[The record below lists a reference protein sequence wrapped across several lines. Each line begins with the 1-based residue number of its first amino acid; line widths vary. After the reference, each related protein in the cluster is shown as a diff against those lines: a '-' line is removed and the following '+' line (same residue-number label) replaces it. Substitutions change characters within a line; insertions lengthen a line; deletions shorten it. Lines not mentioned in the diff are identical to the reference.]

1 MADRLGAEQTLKND
15 PTSRDIRVSRFF
27 SGWSCRAGMADCR
40 AKNRVSRPLRKFL
53 RRSLDNVERSVMSQT
68 ANSQPPQIK
77 SRIGAIL
84 RATSGN
90 FLEQFDF
97 FLFGFYASYIAKA
110 FFPSENET
118 AALLNTFG
126 VFWLGALM
134 RPVGAIVLG
143 AYIDR
148 IGRRLGLIVT
158 LAIMAAGTVIITIC
172 PTYASIGVAAPVIVL
187 IGRLLQGFSAGVELG
202 GVSVYLSEI
211 ATPGNKGFYT
221 SFQSSSQQVAIF
233 VAAIIGYALNELV
246 TGDSFAFLAGIE
258 FAKWRIPFFIGCLII
273 PFIFFLRR
281 TLEETP
287 EFLAMK
293 KHPSTSEVFSSA
305 AVTGKIIVLGM
316 MMAVLTTT
324 TFYFVTVYTPTFGKS
339 VLKLSSQDALLVTL
353 LVAVTNF
360 IWNPVGGAVSYRL
373 GRKPVLLAIAC
384 LSLVTAYPALHWL
397 VAAPTFGKMLAVEM
411 MFSFYFGV
419 YSGTMLGALVE
430 VVPAHVRTTCFSLA
444 FALAAGLFGTF
455 TPFASTWLIDH
466 TGDKASPGFWLM
478 CAATL
483 GIVAALVIY
492 RGGKTIATRDVV
504 PA

>member
-1 MADRLGAEQTLKND
+1 MT
-15 PTSRDIRVSRFF
+15 PSS
-27 SGWSCRAGMADCR
+27 SS
-40 AKNRVSRPLRKFL
+40 
-53 RRSLDNVERSVMSQT
+53 
-68 ANSQPPQIK
+68 PPAQIK

-97 FLFGFYASYIAKA
+97 FLFGFYARYIAAA
-110 FFPSENET
+110 FFPSHDET

-143 AYIDR
+143 AYIDK
-148 IGRRLGLIVT
+148 IGRRKGLIVT
-158 LAIMAAGTVIITIC
+158 LTIMAVGTVTIALC
-172 PTYASIGVAAPVIVL
+172 PTYAAIGVAAPLIVL
-187 IGRLLQGFSAGVELG
+187 VGRLLQGFSAGVELG

-221 SFQSSSQQVAIF
+221 SFQSASQQVAIF
-233 VAAIIGYALNELV
+233 VAATIGFILNEV
-246 TGDSFAFLAGIE
+246 IMGDTVAFLGGIE
-258 FAKWRIPFFIGCLII
+258 FAKWRIPFFIGCMII

-293 KHPSTSEVFSSA
+293 KHPTTREVFSSA
-305 AVTGKIIVLGM
+305 AANWKIIVLGM
-316 MMAVLTTT
+316 MIAVLTTT
-324 TFYFVTVYTPTFGKS
+324 TFYFVTVYTPTFGRT
-339 VLKLSSQDALLVTL
+339 VLKLTSRDALLVTL

-360 IWNPVGGAVSYRL
+360 IWNPVGGALSDRI
-373 GRKPVLLAIAC
+373 GRKPVLLGIAC

-397 VAAPTFGKMLAVEM
+397 VDAPTFGKMLAVEM

-430 VVPAHVRTTCFSLA
+430 VVPSHVRTTCFSMA

-455 TPFASTWLIDH
+455 TPFASTLLINH
-466 TGDKASPGFWLM
+466 TGDKASPAFWLM
-478 CAATL
+478 CAAVL
-483 GIVAALVIY
+483 GIFAALVVY
-492 RGGKTIATRDVV
+492 RDSEAGAKRHVV
-504 PA
+504 TAG

>member
-1 MADRLGAEQTLKND
+1 
-15 PTSRDIRVSRFF
+15 
-27 SGWSCRAGMADCR
+27 
-40 AKNRVSRPLRKFL
+40 
-53 RRSLDNVERSVMSQT
+53 MSQ
-68 ANSQPPQIK
+68 ASSSPPPQLK

-97 FLFGFYASYIAKA
+97 FLFGFYARYIAAA

-143 AYIDR
+143 AYIDK
-148 IGRRLGLIVT
+148 IGRRQGLIVT
-158 LAIMAAGTVIITIC
+158 LAIMAVGTVTIAFC
-172 PTYASIGVAAPVIVL
+172 PTYATIGVAAPVIVL
-187 IGRLLQGFSAGVELG
+187 AGRLLQGFSAGVELG

-233 VAAIIGYALNELV
+233 VASLIGFALSEMIPAETV
-246 TGDSFAFLAGIE
+246 AAWG
-258 FAKWRIPFFIGCLII
+258 WRIPFFIGCLII
-273 PFIFFLRR
+273 PFIFLLRR

-293 KHPSTSEVFSSA
+293 KHPTTREVFASA
-305 AVTGKIIVLGM
+305 AANWKIIVLGM
-316 MMAVLTTT
+316 MVAVLTTT
-324 TFYFVTVYTPTFGKS
+324 TFYFVTVYTPTFGRT
-339 VLKLSSQDALLVTL
+339 VLKLSSTDALLVTL

-360 IWNPVGGAVSYRL
+360 IWNPVGGALSDRI
-373 GRKPVLLAIAC
+373 GRKPVLLAIAV
-384 LSLVTAYPALHWL
+384 LSLLTAYPALHWL

-411 MFSFYFGV
+411 MLSFYFGI

-430 VVPAHVRTTCFSLA
+430 IVPTHVRTTCFSMA

-455 TPFASTWLIDH
+455 TPFASTLLIDY
-466 TGDKASPGFWLM
+466 TGDKASPGYWLM
-478 CAATL
+478 CAAVL
-483 GIVAALVIY
+483 GIFAALVLY
-492 RGGKTIATRDVV
+492 RDGEAAAKRHALATG
-504 PA
+504 

>member
-1 MADRLGAEQTLKND
+1 
-15 PTSRDIRVSRFF
+15 
-27 SGWSCRAGMADCR
+27 
-40 AKNRVSRPLRKFL
+40 
-53 RRSLDNVERSVMSQT
+53 MSQ
-68 ANSQPPQIK
+68 SSSSPPPQLK

-84 RATSGN
+84 RSTSGN

-97 FLFGFYASYIAKA
+97 FLFGFYAPYIAKA

-118 AALLNTFG
+118 AALLNAFG

-148 IGRRLGLIVT
+148 IGRRKGLIVT
-158 LAIMAAGTVIITIC
+158 LTIMAIGTVTIAVC

-202 GVSVYLSEI
+202 GVSVYLAEI
-211 ATPGNKGFYT
+211 STPGNRGFYT

-233 VAAIIGYALNELV
+233 VAAILGFVLSEMMPADTV
-246 TGDSFAFLAGIE
+246 AAWG
-258 FAKWRIPFFIGCLII
+258 WRIPFFIGCLII
-273 PFIFFLRR
+273 PFIFLLRR
-281 TLEETP
+281 TVEETP
-287 EFLAMK
+287 AFLAMK
-293 KHPSTSEVFSSA
+293 KHPTASEVFASA
-305 AVTGKIIVLGM
+305 VANWRIVILGM
-316 MMAVLTTT
+316 MIAVLTTT
-324 TFYFVTVYTPTFGKS
+324 TFYFVTVYTPTFGKN
-339 VLKLSSQDALLVTL
+339 VLKLTSQDALLVTL

-360 IWNPVGGAVSYRL
+360 IWNPVGGAVSDRL

-384 LSLVTAYPALHWL
+384 LSLLTTYPALHWL

-430 VVPAHVRTTCFSLA
+430 VVPKHVRTTCFSLA

-455 TPFASTWLIDH
+455 TPFASTWLINH
-466 TGDKASPGFWLM
+466 TGDNASPGFWLM
-478 CAATL
+478 CAAIL
-483 GIVAALVIY
+483 GIIAALVIY
-492 RGGKTIATRDVV
+492 RGGETIASQEAV
-504 PA
+504 AA

>member
-1 MADRLGAEQTLKND
+1 MA
-15 PTSRDIRVSRFF
+15 PTT
-27 SGWSCRAGMADCR
+27 
-40 AKNRVSRPLRKFL
+40 
-53 RRSLDNVERSVMSQT
+53 MSD
-68 ANSQPPQIK
+68 PPQIK
-77 SRIGAIL
+77 SRLGAIL

-90 FLEQFDF
+90 FMEQFDF

-110 FFPSENET
+110 FFPAQDET

-148 IGRRLGLIVT
+148 IGRRKGLIVT
-158 LAIMAAGTVIITIC
+158 LAIMAVGTVTIAVC
-172 PTYASIGVAAPVIVL
+172 PTYASIGVAAPAIVL

-221 SFQSSSQQVAIF
+221 SFQSASQQVAIF
-233 VAAIIGYALNELV
+233 VAAIIGFILSEMMPAATVAEW
-246 TGDSFAFLAGIE
+246 G
-258 FAKWRIPFFIGCLII
+258 WRIPFFIGCLII

-287 EFLAMK
+287 AFLAMK

-305 AVTGKIIVLGM
+305 AINWKIILLGM
-316 MMAVLTTT
+316 MLAAMTTV
-324 TFYFVTVYTPTFGKS
+324 TFYFVTVYTPTFGKT
-339 VLKLSSQDALLVTL
+339 VLKLSTQDALLVTL

-360 IWNPVGGAVSYRL
+360 IWNPVGGALSDRI
-373 GRKPVLLAIAC
+373 GRKPVLLTIAS
-384 LSLVTAYPALHWL
+384 LSLLTAYPALHWL
-397 VAAPTFGKMLAVEM
+397 VADPTFGKMLAVEL

-444 FALAAGLFGTF
+444 FALAAALFGTF
-455 TPFASTWLIDH
+455 TPFASTKLIEM
-466 TGDKASPGFWLM
+466 TGDKASPCFWLM
-478 CAATL
+478 CAAAS
-483 GIVAALVIY
+483 GIIAALVIY
-492 RGGKTIATRDVV
+492 RGGRTIAVQDTV

>member
-1 MADRLGAEQTLKND
+1 
-15 PTSRDIRVSRFF
+15 
-27 SGWSCRAGMADCR
+27 
-40 AKNRVSRPLRKFL
+40 
-53 RRSLDNVERSVMSQT
+53 MSQT
-68 ANSQPPQIK
+68 STSQPPQIK

-148 IGRRLGLIVT
+148 IGRRKGLIVT
-158 LAIMAAGTVIITIC
+158 LAIMALGTVTIAIC

-211 ATPGNKGFYT
+211 ATPGNRGFYT
-221 SFQSSSQQVAIF
+221 SFQSASQQVAIF
-233 VAAIIGYALNELV
+233 VAAIIGFGLSEIMPAATV
-246 TGDSFAFLAGIE
+246 ASWG
-258 FAKWRIPFFIGCLII
+258 WRIPFFIGCLII
-273 PFIFFLRR
+273 PFIFLLRR

-305 AVTGKIIVLGM
+305 AVNWKIILLGM
-316 MMAVLTTT
+316 MLAAMTTV
-324 TFYFVTVYTPTFGKS
+324 TFYFVTVYTPTFGKT
-339 VLKLSSQDALLVTL
+339 VLKLTNQDALLVTL

-360 IWNPVGGAVSYRL
+360 IWNPVGGALSDRV
-373 GRKPVLLAIAC
+373 GRKPVLLAIAG
-384 LSLVTAYPALHWL
+384 LSFVTAYPALLWL
-397 VAAPTFGKMLAVEM
+397 TAAPTFGKMLAVEL
-411 MFSFYFGV
+411 MFSLYFGV
-419 YSGTMLGALVE
+419 YSGAMLGALVE

-444 FALAAGLFGTF
+444 FALAAALFGTF
-455 TPFASTWLIDH
+455 TPFAATKLIAMTSDR
-466 TGDKASPGFWLM
+466 ASPGFWLM
-478 CAATL
+478 CAAAS
-483 GIVAALVIY
+483 GFVAAIVIY
-492 RGGKTIATRDVV
+492 REGAVEARAEAV
-504 PA
+504 AAQQA